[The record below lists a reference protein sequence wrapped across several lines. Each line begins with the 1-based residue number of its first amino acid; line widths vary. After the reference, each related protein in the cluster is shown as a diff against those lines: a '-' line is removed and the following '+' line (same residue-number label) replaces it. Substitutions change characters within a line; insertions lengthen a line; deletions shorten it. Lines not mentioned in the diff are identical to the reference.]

1 MIRKGNITTAELTA
15 TEKRVLLALGEEGG
29 EWNQRNLS
37 EKTGINEDAV
47 MQNAFMLAQEGLLK
61 IKEDKKLYYR
71 LTDEGNVY
79 AGIGLPERRLLNFLK
94 KRSKEE
100 IDILDLREEFGVISA
115 GALIPEAEVVLAIP
129 EATIAITWI
138 LNKKWGEIKRREE
151 KKRLVLTGIRSCLP
165 PEVRDDDKYSEV
177 DLYEEILRIVR
188 EAGGEI
194 EENTSLSKVKEIIP
208 EIENTST
215 KSFLDDLMR
224 RNLLESESHIERKIT
239 ITEAGKEV
247 LSQGISVEEEIAQL
261 TPELLRTGSWRGRKF
276 KRYDVNLASKDVFP
290 AKIHPYQR
298 LLDRMRRIFTEMGFV
313 EIKGE
318 VVQSAF
324 WNFDA
329 LFVPQDHPAREMQD
343 TFYLAA
349 RKPIDAPEELIKNV
363 EQMHEHGGSL
373 NSTGWGGEWKRELG
387 EELLLRTHTT
397 AVTLSYLASHP
408 EPPVKV
414 FCIDRVYRRETIDPT
429 HIPEFDQLEGIV
441 MDKGVTFS
449 NLLGCLATFYNKIGF
464 PSIRFRPGYFP
475 YTEPSVEVE
484 VYMAERGWIELGG
497 AGIFREEVTNPV
509 GVDYP
514 VLAWGLGIGRLAMI
528 SLGLTDIRDLYQPD
542 IDWLRNARI
551 FR

>member
-1 MIRKGNITTAELTA
+1 MRGTNTKATTELTV
-15 TEKRVLLALGEEGG
+15 TEKRVLLALGEEDG
-29 EWNQRNLS
+29 EWNQRKLS

-47 MQNAFMLAQEGLLK
+47 MQTAFMLAQKELCEIRGERKVYHHLTEEG
-61 IKEDKKLYYR
+61 KK
-71 LTDEGNVY
+71 Y
-79 AGIGLPERRLLNFLK
+79 AEKGLPERRG
-94 KRSKEE
+94 
-100 IDILDLREEFGVISA
+100 LDLLPLPLQEFKNSFTDEKESNISTNWLLIKDWARFEEQDGEKFLSPTGNTSWGCLGYNVDEEF
-115 GALIPEAEVVLAIP
+115 
-129 EATIAITWI
+129 
-138 LNKKWGEIKRREE
+138 
-151 KKRLVLTGIRSCLP
+151 
-165 PEVRDDDKYSEV
+165 
-177 DLYEEILRIVR
+177 LRIVR
-188 EAGGEI
+188 DERKL
-194 EENTSLSKVKEIIP
+194 EESLLLNRVKERIP
-208 EIENTST
+208 
-215 KSFLDDLMR
+215 DLTDKWLNR
-224 RNLLESESHIERKIT
+224 ILGELIKKRDLLAPTVEVERKIS
-239 ITEAGKEV
+239 ITEAGKEI

-261 TPELLRTGSWRGRKF
+261 TPELIRTGSWKGRKF
-276 KRYDVNLASKDVFP
+276 KRYDVNLASKETFP

-298 LLDRMRRIFTEMGFV
+298 ILDRMRRIFTEMGFM

-318 VVQSAF
+318 LVQSAF

-349 RKPIDAPEELIKNV
+349 RKPIDAPEVLIKNV

-373 NSTGWGGEWKRELG
+373 NSTGWGGKWKRELG

-449 NLLGCLATFYNKIGF
+449 HLLGCLATFYKKMGF

-484 VYMAERGWIELGG
+484 VYMPERGWIELGG
-497 AGIFREEVTNPV
+497 AGIFREEVTDPI
-509 GVDYP
+509 GVKYP

-528 SLGLTDIRDLYQPD
+528 SLGLTDIRDLYQSD
-542 IDWLRNARI
+542 IDWLRKARV

>member
-329 LFVPQDHPAREMQD
+329 LFVPQDHPAREMH
-343 TFYLAA
+343 
-349 RKPIDAPEELIKNV
+349 
-363 EQMHEHGGSL
+363 HEKH
-373 NSTGWGGEWKRELG
+373 
-387 EELLLRTHTT
+387 
-397 AVTLSYLASHP
+397 
-408 EPPVKV
+408 
-414 FCIDRVYRRETIDPT
+414 
-429 HIPEFDQLEGIV
+429 
-441 MDKGVTFS
+441 
-449 NLLGCLATFYNKIGF
+449 
-464 PSIRFRPGYFP
+464 
-475 YTEPSVEVE
+475 
-484 VYMAERGWIELGG
+484 
-497 AGIFREEVTNPV
+497 
-509 GVDYP
+509 
-514 VLAWGLGIGRLAMI
+514 I
-528 SLGLTDIRDLYQPD
+528 SL
-542 IDWLRNARI
+542 
-551 FR
+551 

>member
-1 MIRKGNITTAELTA
+1 MPIQYLSKIIFKFSKLILNEGRGERREMTDTAELTA
-15 TEKRVLLALGEEGG
+15 NEKRILLVLGEDGD
-29 EWNQRNLS
+29 EWNQRKLS
-37 EKTGINEDAV
+37 EKTDINEDAV
-47 MQNAFMLAQEGLLK
+47 MQTAFMLSQKGLCE
-61 IKEDKKLYYR
+61 IKEETKAYYC
-71 LTDEGNVY
+71 LTDEGKEY
-79 AGIGLPERRLLNFLK
+79 AEEGLPERGTLDFLIDKKKVTFDDLKNEFPEKANISTNWLLK
-94 KRSKEE
+94 KGWAKIEE
-100 IDILDLREEFGVISA
+100 EEGKKILTPTGNTS
-115 GALIPEAEVVLAIP
+115 
-129 EATIAITWI
+129 
-138 LNKKWGEIKRREE
+138 WG
-151 KKRLVLTGIRSCLP
+151 
-165 PEVRDDDKYSEV
+165 YSGYNV
-177 DLYEEILRIVR
+177 DEEILRIVR
-188 EAGGEI
+188 DEGGEI
-194 EENTSLSKVKEIIP
+194 EENTSLSKVKGIIP

-215 KSFLDDLMR
+215 RSFLNDLIG
-224 RNLLESESHIERKIT
+224 RNLLESESHIERKIA
-239 ITEAGKEV
+239 ITEAGKEI
-247 LSQGISVEEEIAQL
+247 LSRGISVEEEIAQL
-261 TPELLRTGSWRGRKF
+261 TPELIRTGSWKGRKF
-276 KRYDVNLASKDVFP
+276 KRYDVNLASKETFP

-298 LLDRMRRIFTEMGFV
+298 ILDRMRRIFTEMGFI

-318 VVQSAF
+318 LVQSAF

-349 RKPIDAPEELIKNV
+349 RKPIDAPEKLIKNV

-373 NSTGWGGEWKRELG
+373 NSTGWGGKWKRELG

-449 NLLGCLATFYNKIGF
+449 NLLGCLATFYKKMGF

-484 VYMAERGWIELGG
+484 VYMRERGWIELGG
-497 AGIFREEVTNPV
+497 AGIFREEVTNPI
-509 GVDYP
+509 GVKYP

-528 SLGLTDIRDLYQPD
+528 SLGLTDIRDLYQSD
-542 IDWLRNARI
+542 IDWLRKARV

>member
-1 MIRKGNITTAELTA
+1 MMGKENIATTELTVN
-15 TEKRVLLALGEEGG
+15 EKKILLALGEEGG
-29 EWNQRNLS
+29 VWNQRTLS
-37 EKTGINEDAV
+37 GKTGINEDAV
-47 MQNAFMLAQEGLLK
+47 MQTAFMLAQKGLCE
-61 IKEDKKLYYR
+61 IKEEKKVYYR
-71 LTDEGNVY
+71 LTEEGKEY
-79 AGIGLPERRLLNFLK
+79 AEKGLPERRALDFLIERQGATVEEFKTAFGDRVNITTNWLLK
-94 KRSKEE
+94 KKWARIEKRDEKRFLIPTIVLEELSSGIDEEILKIVNEGGTEWKVLVEQLKTTKEE
-100 IDILDLREEFGVISA
+100 EINSFLSQLISRN
-115 GALIPEAEVVLAIP
+115 LLQTYSRVERK
-129 EATIAITWI
+129 IAIT
-138 LNKKWGEIKRREE
+138 E
-151 KKRLVLTGIRSCLP
+151 TG
-165 PEVRDDDKYSEV
+165 
-177 DLYEEILRIVR
+177 
-188 EAGGEI
+188 
-194 EENTSLSKVKEIIP
+194 KEI
-208 EIENTST
+208 
-215 KSFLDDLMR
+215 
-224 RNLLESESHIERKIT
+224 
-239 ITEAGKEV
+239 

-261 TPELLRTGSWRGRKF
+261 TPELIRTGSWKGRKF
-276 KRYDVNLASKDVFP
+276 KRYDVNLASKETFP

-298 LLDRMRRIFTEMGFV
+298 ILDRMRRIFTEMGFI

-318 VVQSAF
+318 LVQSAF

-363 EQMHEHGGSL
+363 KQMHEHGGSL

-449 NLLGCLATFYNKIGF
+449 HLLGCLATFYKKMGF

-484 VYMAERGWIELGG
+484 VYMRERGWIELGG
-497 AGIFREEVTNPV
+497 AGIFREEVTNPI
-509 GVDYP
+509 GVKYP

-528 SLGLTDIRDLYQPD
+528 SLGLTDIRDLYQSD
-542 IDWLRNARI
+542 IDWLRKARV

>member
-1 MIRKGNITTAELTA
+1 MLFDKYYAKRTMTGKENIATTELTA
-15 TEKRVLLALGEEGG
+15 TETRVLWALGEGGG
-29 EWNQRNLS
+29 EWNQRALS

-47 MQNAFMLAQEGLLK
+47 MQTAFMLAQRGLCE
-61 IKEDKKLYYR
+61 IKEEKKIYYR
-71 LTDEGNVY
+71 LTEEGRAY
-79 AGIGLPERRLLNFLK
+79 AEEGLPERRALYFLIDRNGATVEELRDAFGDEVKIAINWLLK
-94 KRSKEE
+94 KNWARIEKRGEE
-100 IDILDLREEFGVISA
+100 RY
-115 GALIPEAEVVLAIP
+115 LIPTIVL
-129 EATIAITWI
+129 
-138 LNKKWGEIKRREE
+138 EE
-151 KKRLVLTGIRSCLP
+151 SLSGI
-165 PEVRDDDKYSEV
+165 D
-177 DLYEEILRIVR
+177 EEILDFVSEGATERGTLADRIKTR
-188 EAGGEI
+188 I
-194 EENTSLSKVKEIIP
+194 LLTEEELNGFLTQLS
-208 EIENTST
+208 S
-215 KSFLDDLMR
+215 
-224 RNLLESESHIERKIT
+224 RNLVESYSRVEREIA
-239 ITEAGKEV
+239 ITEAGEEEI
-247 LSQGISVEEEIAQL
+247 LSRRGISVEDEIAQL

-276 KRYDVNLASKDVFP
+276 KRYDVNLASKEVFP

-373 NSTGWGGEWKRELG
+373 NSTGWGGKWKRELG

-449 NLLGCLATFYNKIGF
+449 NLLGCLATFYNKMGF

-497 AGIFREEVTNPV
+497 AGIFREEVTNPM

>member
-1 MIRKGNITTAELTA
+1 MRGTNTKATTELTA
-15 TEKRVLLALGEEGG
+15 TEKRVLLAFGEEGG
-29 EWNQRNLS
+29 EWDQGTLS
-37 EKTGINEDAV
+37 EKTGINEDAA
-47 MQNAFMLAQEGLLK
+47 MQTAFMLAQKGLCE
-61 IKEDKKLYYR
+61 IKEEKKVYYC
-71 LTDEGNVY
+71 LTEEGEGY
-79 AGIGLPERRLLNFLK
+79 TEKGLPERIPLRRDLLPAPFEELKNEFADEAKANISTNWLLK
-94 KRSKEE
+94 KGWAKIEE
-100 IDILDLREEFGVISA
+100 EEGKKILT
-115 GALIPEAEVVLAIP
+115 P
-129 EATIAITWI
+129 
-138 LNKKWGEIKRREE
+138 
-151 KKRLVLTGIRSCLP
+151 TGNTSWVP
-165 PEVRDDDKYSEV
+165 PEVPEDRYSSVGV
-177 DLYEEILRIVR
+177 DEEILRIVR
-188 EAGGEI
+188 EEGGEI
-194 EENTSLSKVKEIIP
+194 EENTLLSKVKKIIP

-224 RNLLESESHIERKIT
+224 RNLLESETHIERKIA
-239 ITEAGKEV
+239 ITEAGKEI
-247 LSQGISVEEEIAQL
+247 LSQGISIEEEIAQL

-349 RKPIDAPEELIKNV
+349 RKRIEASDDLIEKV
-363 EQMHEHGGSL
+363 KQMHEHGGSL

-449 NLLGCLATFYNKIGF
+449 NLLGCLATFYNKMGF

-497 AGIFREEVTNPV
+497 AGIFREEVTNPL

-542 IDWLRNARI
+542 IDWLRKARI

>member
-1 MIRKGNITTAELTA
+1 MLRERSTIRKENMVTVELTA
-15 TEKRVLLALGEEGG
+15 TEKRVLLTLGDEGG
-29 EWNQRNLS
+29 EWNPRTLS
-37 EKTGINEDAV
+37 EKTSINEDAV
-47 MQNAFMLAQEGLLK
+47 MQAAFMLAQRGLCE
-61 IKEDKKLYYR
+61 IKEEKKVYYR
-71 LTDEGNVY
+71 LAEEGRAY
-79 AGIGLPERRLLNFLK
+79 AEEGLPERRALHFLIDRNGATVEDLRDAFGDEVKIAINWLLK
-94 KRSKEE
+94 KNWARIEKRGAGRYLIPTVVLEE
-100 IDILDLREEFGVISA
+100 SLSGIDEVILDFVSEGATERGTLADRIKTRILLAEE
-115 GALIPEAEVVLAIP
+115 E
-129 EATIAITWI
+129 
-138 LNKKWGEIKRREE
+138 LNGF
-151 KKRLVLTGIRSCLP
+151 
-165 PEVRDDDKYSEV
+165 
-177 DLYEEILRIVR
+177 
-188 EAGGEI
+188 
-194 EENTSLSKVKEIIP
+194 LSQL
-208 EIENTST
+208 S
-215 KSFLDDLMR
+215 S
-224 RNLLESESHIERKIT
+224 RNLVESYSRVEREIA
-239 ITEAGKEV
+239 ITEAGKEEI
-247 LSQGISVEEEIAQL
+247 LSRRGISVEDEIAQL

-276 KRYDVNLASKDVFP
+276 KRYDVNLASKEVFP

-318 VVQSAF
+318 AVQSAF

-349 RKPIDAPEELIKNV
+349 RKPIDAREELIKNV

-449 NLLGCLATFYNKIGF
+449 NLLGCLATFYNKMGF

-497 AGIFREEVTNPV
+497 AGIFREEVTNPL

-542 IDWLRNARI
+542 IDWLRNARS